1 MNTFATLAVLFCAC
15 LIGSCH
21 GIYGGGGGHGGYGRQ
36 QGGYGQSSNGGAAS
50 AASSA
55 AAAGNQRPVEII
67 AGGPRGGYGQEILR
81 PIQLGYGGQSQRG
94 PQHGSYG
101 RRGGYGPRWTVQPAG
116 ATLLYPGQNNY
127 RAYVSPP
134 EYTKVVLPIR
144 PAEPVAKLYIP
155 ENHYGSQQGY
165 GNQGSYGQQQQ
176 QSYNVEAGPRY

>member
-15 LIGSCH
+15 LIGNCH
-21 GIYGGGGGHGGYGRQ
+21 GGYGGGGHGGYVQ
-36 QGGYGQSSNGGAAS
+36 QGSYGQRSNGGAAS

-67 AGGPRGGYGQEILR
+67 AGGPRGGYGHGQEILR
-81 PIQLGYGGQSQRG
+81 PIQLGYGGHSQRV

-101 RRGGYGPRWTVQPAG
+101 RRSGYGPRWTVQPAG

-155 ENHYGSQQGY
+155 ENRYGSQQNY
-165 GNQGSYGQQQQ
+165 GSYAPQ
-176 QSYNVEAGPRY
+176 QSYNVEGPRY